1 MKDKMFEL
9 TEDDFADLYVENRL
23 TRNLDEALAAAKSGK
38 YRLPLFFPV
47 IGMTGSGKT
56 STIQA
61 WLKHHKLMNWYIC
74 GSRSLSKVEVEY
86 FSDFPNDSGVALVSN
101 EELED
106 FFTPKKKMINVLFS
120 SDEIDDVDD
129 QTIIVVDDYDRY
141 SEKVRGELFQLIRYG
156 RVIDPRVD
164 NNDKIKVLK
173 PLMII
178 AVVDYLNTKVLNE
191 EELIFF
197 GLNDSYHK

>member
-1 MKDKMFEL
+1 MGDKMFEL
-9 TEDDFADLYVENRL
+9 TEEDFADLYLENNL
-23 TRNLDEALAAAKSGK
+23 TRALDEALAAAKSGK

-61 WLKHHKLMNWYIC
+61 WLKHHKLKNWYIC
-74 GSRSLSKVEVEY
+74 ESRSLSKVEVEY

-106 FFTPKKKMINVLFS
+106 FLTPKKKMINVLFS

-129 QTIIVVDDYDRY
+129 QTIIVVDDYDRC
-141 SEKVRGELFQLIRYG
+141 SEEVRKELFQLIHRG
-156 RVIDPRVD
+156 CVTDPRAD

-178 AVVDYLNTKVLNE
+178 AVLDYLNAKVLNE
-191 EELIFF
+191 EESNFF
-197 GLNDSYHK
+197 GLNDM

>member
-23 TRNLDEALAAAKSGK
+23 TRNLDEALAATKSGK

-61 WLKHHKLMNWYIC
+61 WLKHYKLKNWYIY

-120 SDEIDDVDD
+120 SDEIDNVDD

-141 SEKVRGELFQLIRYG
+141 SEEVRGELFQLIRYG

-164 NNDKIKVLK
+164 NNDKIKVLH

-178 AVVDYLNTKVLNE
+178 AVVDYLNTKALNE
-191 EELIFF
+191 EELNFL
-197 GLNDSYHK
+197 GLNDM

>member
-9 TEDDFADLYVENRL
+9 TEDDFADLYLENHL
-23 TRNLDEALAAAKSGK
+23 TRDLDEALAAAKSGK

-61 WLKHHKLMNWYIC
+61 WLKHHKLKNWYIC

-86 FSDFPNDSGVALVSN
+86 FSDFPNNSGVALVSN

-120 SDEIDDVDD
+120 SDEIDNVDD

-164 NNDKIKVLK
+164 SNDKIKVLK

-178 AVVDYLNTKVLNE
+178 AVVDYLNTKVLSE
-191 EELIFF
+191 EELNFF
-197 GLNDSYHK
+197 GLNDM